1 MNEKQIE
8 EMKQA
13 VGVMAE
19 TALILYRAALGAG
32 ATTNEAIKIMQAY
45 IGALLYNKPEQPAED
60 E

>member
-1 MNEKQIE
+1 MDEKQIE

-19 TALILYRAALGAG
+19 TALILYRSVLGTG
-32 ATTNEAIKIMQAY
+32 ATIDEASKITQAY
-45 IGALLYNKPEQPAED
+45 IAALLYSKPDPKED